1 MKSEDISIFLINISN
16 FLLYLQHNSDAYDR
30 GEQEIQTDFH
40 GGTYG

>member
-30 GEQEIQTDFH
+30 GEQEIQADFH
-40 GGTYG
+40 GGTYR

>member
-1 MKSEDISIFLINISN
+1 MKSEDISIFHISFAN

-40 GGTYG
+40 GGTYR